1 MKIALIIAVAVATV
15 ASCSQPNPTVKE
27 EKKPREAE
35 RETGRMIE
43 MTPEAQEH
51 AGLQAEAVQVRQL
64 TDHLEVT
71 GTVQPVDSRVGHV
84 RPITSG
90 RITDVRVR
98 VGDRVD
104 RDTPLASFDN
114 IEAVELVSQYRSA
127 RAELQR
133 LKTQLSVT
141 KQQTERNRRLVDIGA
156 ASRKEFELA
165 EAEQKSAESNIEAQE
180 SVVSGLSAK
189 LARFGV
195 NPDVSNLST
204 TTAIRSPFSGVVT
217 KVNASPGEVVNAES
231 ELFQVANV
239 SQVWVQAEVYEKD
252 LNRIQV
258 GQTASITVDT
268 YPDEQFFGKVAY
280 IGDILDPQTRTVK
293 VRCEV
298 GNPLRKLKLD
308 MFATVKL
315 PTKLNREALAVP
327 SEAVQQ
333 IEGKNVVF
341 VQKGSTTFERRNVT
355 VGESVQG
362 MTEIMSGLSK
372 GESVVTRGAFHLKSI
387 VLGKQ
392 LGEEGEEH

>member
-1 MKIALIIAVAVATV
+1 MKVAIVIALAFAIV
-15 ASCSQPNPTVKE
+15 ASCSRPNRSVTDERSP
-27 EKKPREAE
+27 KKE
-35 RETGRMIE
+35 RETGKLIE
-43 MTPEAQEH
+43 ISSEAQEH
-51 AGLQAEAVQVRQL
+51 AGLQAAPVQIRQL

-71 GTVQPVDSRVGHV
+71 GTVQPVDSRVGHI
-84 RPITSG
+84 RPIASG
-90 RITDVRVR
+90 RITAVRVR

-104 RDTPLASFDN
+104 RDATLASFDN
-114 IEAVELVSQYRSA
+114 IEAGELVSQYGSA

-133 LKTQLSVT
+133 LKTQLSVAA
-141 KQQTERNRRLVDIGA
+141 QQTERSRHLVEIGA
-156 ASRKEFELA
+156 ASRKEFELT
-165 EAEQKSAESNIEAQE
+165 EAEQKSIESNIDAQE
-180 SVVSGLSAK
+180 SVVSGVSAK

-195 NPDVSNLST
+195 NPDAFNPLA

-231 ELFQVANV
+231 ELFQVADV

-268 YPDEQFFGKVAY
+268 YPDEQFFGPVAY
-280 IGDILDPQTRTVK
+280 IGDILDSQTRTVK

-298 GNPLRKLKLD
+298 GNPARKLKLD
-308 MFATVKL
+308 MFATVQL
-315 PTKLNREALAVP
+315 PTKLNRQALAVP
-327 SEAVQQ
+327 SEGVQQ
-333 IEGKNVVF
+333 IDGKNVVF
-341 VQKGSTTFERRNVT
+341 VQKGATTFEPRSVV

-362 MTEIMSGLSK
+362 MTEILSGLEK

-392 LGEEGEEH
+392 LGRGEDH

>member
-1 MKIALIIAVAVATV
+1 MKAAMIIAIAIASLT
-15 ASCSQPNPTVKE
+15 SCSRPDPAVTD
-27 EKKPREAE
+27 EKHREAQ
-35 RETGRMIE
+35 RETGKLIE
-43 MTPEAQEH
+43 MSSEAQQH
-51 AGLQAEAVQVRQL
+51 AGLQVAPVQVKQL

-84 RPITSG
+84 RPIATG
-90 RITDVRVR
+90 RIADVRVR

-104 RDTPLASFDN
+104 RDAVLATFDN
-114 IEAVELVSQYRSA
+114 IEAGDLVSQYRSA

-133 LKTQLSVT
+133 LKTRLSVAA
-141 KQQTERNRRLVDIGA
+141 QQTDRSRRLVEIGA
-156 ASRKEFELA
+156 ASRKEFELT
-165 EAEQKSAESNIEAQE
+165 EGEQKSIESNIEAQE
-180 SVVSGLSAK
+180 SVIAGLSAK
-189 LARFGV
+189 LVRFGV
-195 NPDVSNLST
+195 NPDSSDIAAT
-204 TTAIRSPFSGVVT
+204 TTIRSPFSGVVT

-231 ELFQVANV
+231 ELFEIADV

-252 LNRIQV
+252 LNRVQV

-268 YPDEQFFGKVAY
+268 YPDEQFQGKVAY
-280 IGDILDPQTRTVK
+280 VGDILDPQTRTVK

-298 GNPLRKLKLD
+298 TNSSRKLKLD

-315 PTKLNREALAVP
+315 PTKLNRQGLAVP
-327 SEAVQQ
+327 SEAIQQ

-341 VQKGSTTFERRNVT
+341 IQKGATTFEPRNVT
-355 VGESVQG
+355 SGDSVQG
-362 MTEIMSGLSK
+362 MTEIVSGLER